1 MNHCPTKRWKPLRHC
16 LFAWI
21 ACMATLSAHADGPA
35 VLGDLDALSPEKL
48 TKEQLN
54 QLMPSAKM
62 SRIAPTGSTN
72 TWTNEIDGTLIAST
86 NNKAGLGSG
95 SIASARS
102 YSFPGTW
109 RISEDGRYCLI
120 IKWSSIP
127 DENWCRFVFRTA
139 QGYFAAKSDQNKADK
154 VYKLVINGS

>member
-1 MNHCPTKRWKPLRHC
+1 MNPCSTKPWQRSTCC
-16 LFAWI
+16 LFAAI
-21 ACMATLSAHADGPA
+21 ACLATPVAFADGPA

-48 TKEQLN
+48 SKEQLD
-54 QLMPSAKM
+54 QLMPNAKM

-72 TWTNEIDGTLIAST
+72 AWTNEADGSLVAST
-86 NNKAGLGSG
+86 NNKSGLGSG

-109 RISEDGRYCLI
+109 RISEDGRYCLS

-127 DENWCRFVFRTA
+127 DENWCRFIFRTT
-139 QGYFAAKSDQNKADK
+139 QGYFASKSDQNKAEK
-154 VYKLVINGS
+154 AYKLVINGN